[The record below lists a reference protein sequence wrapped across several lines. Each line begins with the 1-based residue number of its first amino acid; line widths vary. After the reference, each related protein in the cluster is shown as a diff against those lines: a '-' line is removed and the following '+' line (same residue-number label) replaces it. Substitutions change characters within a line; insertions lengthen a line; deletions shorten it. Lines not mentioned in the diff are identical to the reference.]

1 LRRSV
6 RALQRAYREQPLNN
20 KAMQNQTVTQ
30 TILTIIRWTAR
41 CLSILSIAGLG
52 LFMFGEKLDLFRF
65 QPFELLQFLFFPVG
79 LAIGLLMAWRF
90 EALGGGISIGSFVL
104 FYLLN
109 YAKAGSFP
117 RGWTFFG
124 FSIPGILFL
133 FIWLQSKAM
142 KRSAA

>member
-1 LRRSV
+1 
-6 RALQRAYREQPLNN
+6 
-20 KAMQNQTVTQ
+20 MQNQTNTHAMV
-30 TILTIIRWTAR
+30 TIIRWTAR
-41 CLSILSIAGLG
+41 VLSILSIAGLG

-65 QPFELLQFLFFPVG
+65 QPFELLEFLFFPVG
-79 LAIGLLMAWRF
+79 MVIGLLIAWRF
-90 EALGGGISIGSFVL
+90 EALGGGISLGSFVL

-117 RGWTFFG
+117 RGWAFFG

-133 FIWLQSKAM
+133 LSWLQSKTM